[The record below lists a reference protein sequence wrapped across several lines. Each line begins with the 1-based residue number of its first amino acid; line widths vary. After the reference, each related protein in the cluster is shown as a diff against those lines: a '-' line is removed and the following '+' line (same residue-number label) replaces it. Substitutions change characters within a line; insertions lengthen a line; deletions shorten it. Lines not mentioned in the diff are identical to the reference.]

1 MLTCFIGSRGHAKQ
15 LFEWI
20 LIAGLACSHT
30 TASLCYDIDQK
41 FKTHFLI
48 QMKTYQHLEFKV
60 SHSSAY
66 LLCTILLSIYSP
78 RVLILSS
85 SAWFP
90 IAFRRYTFCI
100 VDAYFYADPRCRRA
114 CCRLTHHAK
123 QRAAR
128 LNLKIDTRKA
138 ANLSIKET
146 YSRYDP
152 EIVQTYSA
160 IIESLGATGNSVFK
174 WPMSTLCWPLTR
186 ITTYDRLMHSAL
198 IRHNLPRFTSIW
210 SADILDSKSL
220 STLRGD
226 RR

>member
-1 MLTCFIGSRGHAKQ
+1 MLTCFIGRGHAKQ

-138 ANLSIKET
+138 ANLFTRRHIPGT
-146 YSRYDP
+146 
-152 EIVQTYSA
+152 IVQTYSA
-160 IIESLGATGNSVFK
+160 IIESLGATSTSVFK
-174 WPMSTLCWPLTR
+174 WPMSTLSQESLHT
-186 ITTYDRLMHSAL
+186 I
-198 IRHNLPRFTSIW
+198 
-210 SADILDSKSL
+210 DSCIPP
-220 STLRGD
+220 
-226 RR
+226 